1 MQKAKNQEFCYPKS
15 TKNRK
20 PRGRRKPNRKK
31 WEMMREDDKE
41 GQNPGK
47 DAKGRQRKGK
57 DFTLLADKENAG
69 GRLPSTH
76 DARQTVRTRPTPAGD
91 QTGRRNP
98 GRTGQKQVVNR
109 AIQNSL
115 IRN

>member
-1 MQKAKNQEFCYPKS
+1 
-15 TKNRK
+15 
-20 PRGRRKPNRKK
+20 
-31 WEMMREDDKE
+31 MMREDANE
-41 GQNPGK
+41 SQNPGK

-76 DARQTVRTRPTPAGD
+76 DARQTVRKRPTPAGD
-91 QTGRRNP
+91 QTG
-98 GRTGQKQVVNR
+98 QKAVVVQ
-109 AIQNSL
+109 ITENSS